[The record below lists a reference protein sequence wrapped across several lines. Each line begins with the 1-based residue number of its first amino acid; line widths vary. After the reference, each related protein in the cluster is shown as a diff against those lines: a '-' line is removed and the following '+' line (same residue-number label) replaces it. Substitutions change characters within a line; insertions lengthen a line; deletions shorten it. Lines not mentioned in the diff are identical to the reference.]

1 MKKNNSILVIAAHP
15 DDEVLGCGGTI
26 AKYTKDKI
34 EVNIL
39 FISDGES
46 SRKLSKK
53 KKSFKINKR
62 KKNAIAAA
70 KILGANKPFF
80 LDLPDNELDGYP
92 ILKIIKKIERHI
104 FLLNPSIIFTHFQND
119 LNIDHQIVSNAVV
132 TACRPQGKNSVKSI
146 FFFEVPSSTE
156 WKIGLKSKLFNP
168 NWFENISA
176 TKNKKFRALEVYKK
190 ELRKWPHPRS
200 VKGVKSLVSWR
211 GATAGVDAAEAFM
224 LGRKIN

>member
-80 LDLPDNELDGYP
+80 F
-92 ILKIIKKIERHI
+92 R
-104 FLLNPSIIFTHFQND
+104 
-119 LNIDHQIVSNAVV
+119 
-132 TACRPQGKNSVKSI
+132 
-146 FFFEVPSSTE
+146 ST
-156 WKIGLKSKLFNP
+156 
-168 NWFENISA
+168 
-176 TKNKKFRALEVYKK
+176 
-190 ELRKWPHPRS
+190 
-200 VKGVKSLVSWR
+200 
-211 GATAGVDAAEAFM
+211 
-224 LGRKIN
+224 